1 MFIWGASPLD
11 APSIVCPRLG
21 SIHVARL
28 QAEVTKEEVWEA
40 VSTMGPFKAPGP
52 DGFQVVFFKTYWHI
66 IGEDVWQLVR
76 DAFASGSFEPAV
88 LETLVALIPKI
99 DVPKSFKDLR
109 PISLCNVVYKI
120 ITKVLVLRLR
130 PCLQEM
136 VGPL

>member
-1 MFIWGASPLD
+1 M
-11 APSIVCPRLG
+11 
-21 SIHVARL
+21 
-28 QAEVTKEEVWEA
+28 
-40 VSTMGPFKAPGP
+40 
-52 DGFQVVFFKTYWHI
+52 
-66 IGEDVWQLVR
+66 QLVR

-88 LETLVALIPKI
+88 SETLVALIPKI
-99 DVPKSFKDLR
+99 GVPTSFKDLR